1 MGQDRVNPGHFSS
14 PLQGHICKPTTIHAY
29 IYIVRQLHFPN
40 VLVYGLWRKPGKSQ
54 VHVHVQVHAGHE
66 IEPGIELVTE
76 LVLTVR
82 FDLCHDEALL

>member
-54 VHVHVQVHAGHE
+54 VHHAGHE
-66 IEPGIELVTE
+66 IEPGIELVT
-76 LVLTVR
+76 VLTVR
-82 FDLCHDEALL
+82 FGLCHDEALL